1 MMMMILLAFPVLE
14 AVLLFKLAGLFGW
27 WLLLYL
33 VLAAIFGWVLIMDER
48 MVVFGRIVQTM
59 EQGRHPLFALFASAR
74 KMVAGVLLIVPG
86 VMTSPIKSPQK
97 AHKRRIPSAPQL
109 LQSRRGRR
117 RLKLRV
123 RAC

>member
-1 MMMMILLAFPVLE
+1 MIPMLILLAFPVLE

-86 VMTSPIKSPQK
+86 VISDAIALLLLLSLLIRPRK
-97 AHKRRIPSAPQL
+97 AIVRDDVIEGEWRRED
-109 LQSRRGRR
+109 
-117 RLKLRV
+117 
-123 RAC
+123 